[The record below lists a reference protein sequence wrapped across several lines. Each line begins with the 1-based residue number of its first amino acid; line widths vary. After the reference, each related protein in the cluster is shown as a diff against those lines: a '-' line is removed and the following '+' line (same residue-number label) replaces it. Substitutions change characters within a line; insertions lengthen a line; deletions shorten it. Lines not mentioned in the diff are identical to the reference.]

1 MYGRT
6 IIFTLLAPSLWSVIE
21 AAVTSLNAN
30 GVIRHL
36 FKSSDNSGF
45 IVEVFSNQD
54 GAGKSLEV
62 CSKFKRAGYGKS
74 NCNRGRNLINL
85 LTMLLVIS

>member
-21 AAVTSLNAN
+21 AVTKSSIEVQ
-30 GVIRHL
+30 GSRHL

-45 IVEVFSNQD
+45 ITESFSDQNE
-54 GAGKSLEV
+54 AGKNLEV
-62 CSKFKRAGYGKS
+62 LKTVQGLKEQAMAKVTVIEGVGK
-74 NCNRGRNLINL
+74 
-85 LTMLLVIS
+85 

>member
-21 AAVTSLNAN
+21 AVAKPLEQNN
-30 GVIRHL
+30 GSRHL

-45 IVEVFSNQD
+45 VAELFVDQNA
-54 GAGKSLEV
+54 AGKNLEV
-62 CSKFKRAGYGKS
+62 LKAIQGLKEQAMAKVTVLEGVTR
-74 NCNRGRNLINL
+74 
-85 LTMLLVIS
+85 

>member
-21 AAVTSLNAN
+21 SAAKPLDDENVS
-30 GVIRHL
+30 RYL

-45 IVEVFSNQD
+45 VTEVFANQD
-54 GAGKSLEV
+54 QA
-62 CSKFKRAGYGKS
+62 
-74 NCNRGRNLINL
+74 GRNLEALKAIQGL
-85 LTMLLVIS
+85 KEQAMAKVTVIEGATK

>member
-21 AAVTSLNAN
+21 AAARPCADT
-30 GVIRHL
+30 GVSRYL

-45 IVEVFSNQD
+45 VTEVFVDQ
-54 GAGKSLEV
+54 GEAGK
-62 CSKFKRAGYGKS
+62 
-74 NCNRGRNLINL
+74 NLDTLKAIQGL
-85 LTMLLVIS
+85 KEQAMAKVTIIEGATK

>member
-21 AAVTSLNAN
+21 SAAKPVSGG
-30 GVIRHL
+30 GVSRYL

-45 IVEVFSNQD
+45 VTEVFTDQ
-54 GAGKSLEV
+54 GEAGKNLEALKAIQGLKEQAMAKV
-62 CSKFKRAGYGKS
+62 TIIEGATK
-74 NCNRGRNLINL
+74 
-85 LTMLLVIS
+85 

>member
-21 AAVTSLNAN
+21 TVSQSFNEN
-30 GVIRHL
+30 EVSRYL

-45 IVEVFSNQD
+45 VTEIFRNQSE
-54 GAGKSLEV
+54 AGK
-62 CSKFKRAGYGKS
+62 
-74 NCNRGRNLINL
+74 NLQVLKTIQGL
-85 LTMLLVIS
+85 KEQALAKVTIIEGTAI

>member
-21 AAVTSLNAN
+21 AVAEPINNSNAS
-30 GVIRHL
+30 RYL

-45 IVEVFSNQD
+45 VTEIFSAQSE
-54 GAGKSLEV
+54 AGENLEV
-62 CSKFKRAGYGKS
+62 LKAIQGLKEQAMAKVTILEGAT
-74 NCNRGRNLINL
+74 RNNP
-85 LTMLLVIS
+85 

>member
-54 GAGKSLEV
+54 EAGKSLEILKCV
-62 CSKFKRAGYGKS
+62 QSLKEQAMAKVTIIEGETR
-74 NCNRGRNLINL
+74 
-85 LTMLLVIS
+85 

>member
-21 AAVTSLNAN
+21 GAAQAELNGAL
-30 GVIRHL
+30 RHL

-45 IVEVFSNQD
+45 IVEVFSSQNE
-54 GAGKSLEV
+54 AGKNIEV
-62 CSKFKRAGYGKS
+62 LKS
-74 NCNRGRNLINL
+74 VQALKDQAMAKVTVIEGLNR
-85 LTMLLVIS
+85 

>member
-21 AAVTSLNAN
+21 AVARNADSEEGAV
-30 GVIRHL
+30 RHL

-45 IVEVFSNQD
+45 VTEIFSNQAE
-54 GAGKSLEV
+54 AGKNLEV
-62 CSKFKRAGYGKS
+62 LKTVQGLKEQALAKV
-74 NCNRGRNLINL
+74 
-85 LTMLLVIS
+85 TVIEGSSC

>member
-54 GAGKSLEV
+54 EAGKSLEV
-62 CSKFKRAGYGKS
+62 PKS
-74 NCNRGRNLINL
+74 VQILKEQAMAKV
-85 LTMLLVIS
+85 TVIESET

>member
-21 AAVTSLNAN
+21 AAARPRADGGAS
-30 GVIRHL
+30 RYL

-45 IVEVFSNQD
+45 VTEVFVDQ
-54 GAGKSLEV
+54 GEAGK
-62 CSKFKRAGYGKS
+62 
-74 NCNRGRNLINL
+74 NLDTLKAIQGL
-85 LTMLLVIS
+85 KEQAMAKVTIIEGATK

>member
-6 IIFTLLAPSLWSVIE
+6 IIFTLLEPSLWSVIG
-21 AAVTSLNAN
+21 AAVTSLNTN

-54 GAGKSLEV
+54 EAGKSLEV
-62 CSKFKRAGYGKS
+62 LKS
-74 NCNRGRNLINL
+74 VQSLKEQAMAKA
-85 LTMLLVIS
+85 TVIKGETR

>member
-21 AAVTSLNAN
+21 AAAKPLND
-30 GVIRHL
+30 GKVSRYL

-45 IVEVFSNQD
+45 VTEVFANQ
-54 GAGKSLEV
+54 GEAGKNLEALKIV
-62 CSKFKRAGYGKS
+62 QGLKEQAMAKV
-74 NCNRGRNLINL
+74 
-85 LTMLLVIS
+85 TVIEGTTK

>member
-21 AAVTSLNAN
+21 SVAKPVNSG
-30 GVIRHL
+30 GVSRYL

-45 IVEVFSNQD
+45 VTEVFNDQ
-54 GAGKSLEV
+54 GEAGKNLEALKAIQGLKEQAMAKV
-62 CSKFKRAGYGKS
+62 TIIEGATK
-74 NCNRGRNLINL
+74 
-85 LTMLLVIS
+85 

>member
-45 IVEVFSNQD
+45 IVEVFSNHD
-54 GAGKSLEV
+54 EAGKSLEV
-62 CSKFKRAGYGKS
+62 LKS
-74 NCNRGRNLINL
+74 VQSLKEQAMAKV
-85 LTMLLVIS
+85 TVIEGETR

>member
-6 IIFTLLAPSLWSVIE
+6 IIFTLLASSLWSVIE

-54 GAGKSLEV
+54 EAGKSLEV
-62 CSKFKRAGYGKS
+62 LKS
-74 NCNRGRNLINL
+74 VQSLKEQAMAKV
-85 LTMLLVIS
+85 TVIEGETR

>member
-21 AAVTSLNAN
+21 AVSQSFDRESAS
-30 GVIRHL
+30 RYL

-45 IVEVFSNQD
+45 VTEVFGSQSE
-54 GAGKSLEV
+54 AGK
-62 CSKFKRAGYGKS
+62 
-74 NCNRGRNLINL
+74 NLQVLKTIQGL
-85 LTMLLVIS
+85 KEQALAKVTIIEGTTQ